1 MSLDL
6 VGAITSLSDVLDE
19 ENAILSGSAYDPR
32 LEPLVSAK
40 LRLVGI
46 IEAEHV
52 RMGTAD
58 DGLAA
63 LDPPARE
70 TLAGLVGAITDK
82 LNVNAGLLQRRIAL
96 CDDLMGAITAEAQ
109 RASGTRTTTYGARG
123 GLARTQ
129 QATPISVNASL

>member
-6 VGAITSLSDVLDE
+6 VGAITSLSEVLDE
-19 ENAILSGSAYDPR
+19 ENAILTGSAYDPR

-52 RMGTAD
+52 RMGSAE
-58 DGLAA
+58 DGLAM
-63 LDPPARE
+63 LDAPARA

-82 LNVNAGLLQRRIAL
+82 LSVNAGLLQRRIAL

-123 GLARTQ
+123 ALARNA
-129 QATPISVNASL
+129 QATPISINASL